1 MPSNLIIP
9 AHIAKNLAQVIRTY
23 FTNADSEAVVR
34 LEILEA
40 VERTMHDVLVAS
52 GSQELVQEYEWL
64 DGNPYYVPFKTDV
77 NPFDLETDADS
88 VQ

>member
-52 GSQELVQEYEWL
+52 GSEKLVQDYEWL
-64 DGNPYYVPFKTDV
+64 DGNPYYVPFKTDED
-77 NPFDLETDADS
+77 PSWSETSADS
-88 VQ
+88 AQ